1 MGKTV
6 GPNGPP
12 LIQNNTLIFDP
23 DRKYEVWRFV
33 TYMFV
38 HSGYFHIGF
47 NLLIQLVLGI
57 PLEMVHRWWR
67 ILLIYICGVAA
78 GSLAT
83 SLTDPDVYLAG
94 ASGGVYALIAAHL
107 ANVIFNWSEMEFAAL
122 RLIAFL
128 LLASVDTG
136 VAIYYRYIDPTDTK
150 VGYVAHLAG
159 ATVGLLLGI
168 VVLRNLRVRKW
179 ERVVWWCSL
188 LVFLGLFLAAIIG
201 NAVIIGLDNSNT
213 KY

>member
-1 MGKTV
+1 M
-6 GPNGPP
+6 
-12 LIQNNTLIFDP
+12 
-23 DRKYEVWRFV
+23 
-33 TYMFV
+33 
-38 HSGYFHIGF
+38 
-47 NLLIQLVLGI
+47 
-57 PLEMVHRWWR
+57 
-67 ILLIYICGVAA
+67 
-78 GSLAT
+78 
-83 SLTDPDVYLAG
+83 YLAG

-136 VAIYYRYIDPTDTK
+136 VAIYYRYIEEVDTK

-201 NAVIIGLDNSNT
+201 NAVVIGLDTTTN

>member
-1 MGKTV
+1 M
-6 GPNGPP
+6 
-12 LIQNNTLIFDP
+12 
-23 DRKYEVWRFV
+23 
-33 TYMFV
+33 
-38 HSGYFHIGF
+38 
-47 NLLIQLVLGI
+47 
-57 PLEMVHRWWR
+57 
-67 ILLIYICGVAA
+67 
-78 GSLAT
+78 
-83 SLTDPDVYLAG
+83 
-94 ASGGVYALIAAHL
+94 IAAHL

-136 VAIYYRYIDPTDTK
+136 VAIYYRYIEEVDTK

-201 NAVIIGLDNSNT
+201 NAVVIGLDTTTN